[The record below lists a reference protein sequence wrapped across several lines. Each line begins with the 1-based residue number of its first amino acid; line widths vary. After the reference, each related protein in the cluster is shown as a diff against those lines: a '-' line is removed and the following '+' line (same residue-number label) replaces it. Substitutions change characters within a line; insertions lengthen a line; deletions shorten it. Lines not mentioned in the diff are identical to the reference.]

1 MRYSSVT
8 HGVYYTN
15 DIKLLRKAINVSN
28 LRDQKLSVKKT
39 IKSVFKISNKD
50 VKLYSNDILNKKFNE
65 LSNEEYI
72 DLIYYVI
79 TNSSN
84 DIYYINDNEL
94 FIDKIN
100 ANKLIFTNDKSYPE
114 YYYNNSKV
122 LNNRLIAKIGTILIL
137 FILIVSSSFSISLDS
152 NYLIEQ
158 ASNFTVND
166 NFYSPTSNLFKSDS
180 INDLNK
186 DNFAP
191 ISIMDNVVIE
201 NFEVRYP
208 NIEESIL
215 NNSRLLVT
223 DYIYLKN
230 EKRYIKLDDNSIYTS
245 NNYKL
250 NDFFITKYFKSI
262 INDKVKILHNRVTI
276 NNKIIKLDINNG
288 YFIISYKLFNML
300 LDDLYNSIN
309 VTINNNS
316 SSLYDINFL
325 INSDFKPTIK
335 RVLTNE
341 IIKDDEYEKVLEN
354 GLFISSNV
362 ENPFEFLGIN
372 SNNNYRLLINK
383 PFYQHTSNIDPNNVY
398 TIDIL
403 NKDDVYDKM
412 IFSNIFNSVISNVR
426 ENDNFIQD
434 SVNYYQAN
442 INSDLDKLFK
452 TEVVKGSDIYK
463 ESFSVSTYNTYKAI
477 NIITISIITISIL
490 SLIIIITVDI
500 KYYLLVHKQ

>member
-1 MRYSSVT
+1 MRYSSIT
-8 HGVYYTN
+8 YGVYYTN

-28 LRDQKLSVKKT
+28 LRTQKLSVKKT
-39 IKSVFKISNKD
+39 IKSVFKISNKA
-50 VKLYSNDILNKKFNE
+50 VKSYSNDILNKKFNE

-94 FIDKIN
+94 FTDKIN
-100 ANKLIFTNDKSYPE
+100 ANKLIFTNDKNYPE
-114 YYYNNSKV
+114 YYYNNNKV
-122 LNNRLIAKIGTILIL
+122 INNRLLAKIGTIILL
-137 FILIVSSSFSISLDS
+137 FILIISSSFSINLDN
-152 NYLIEQ
+152 NYLMEQ

-166 NFYSPTSNLFKSDS
+166 NFYSPASSLFKSDS
-180 INDLNK
+180 INDSNK
-186 DNFAP
+186 ESFTP
-191 ISIMDNVVIE
+191 ISIMDSVVIE

-223 DYIYLKN
+223 DYIYLNN
-230 EKRYIKLDDNSIYTS
+230 EKKYIKLDDNCVYTS

-262 INDKVKILHNRVTI
+262 INDKVKIFYSRDTI
-276 NNKIIKLDINNG
+276 KNKIIKLDINNG

-362 ENPFEFLGIN
+362 EDPFEYLGIN
-372 SNNNYRLLINK
+372 SNNNYRLLINT

-398 TIDIL
+398 TIDL
-403 NKDDVYDKM
+403 VNKDNVYDKM
-412 IFSNIFNSVISNVR
+412 IFSNIFYSMISNVR
-426 ENDNFIQD
+426 DNDKFIKD

-452 TEVVKGSDIYK
+452 TEVVKNSDIYK
-463 ESFSVSTYNTYKAI
+463 EKFSISTYNTYKAI
-477 NIITISIITISIL
+477 NIIAISLITLSIL
-490 SLIIIITVDI
+490 SLIIIITIDI